1 MNTIKLAI
9 VAVILGLLA
18 WGGIVLYRSGTANV
32 RADVSASAVEQMG
45 HAAVATQTLQG
56 KVNAANTR
64 LRALEQDRAAVRD
77 RLAAAERRLLDDPS
91 SGATSDASR
100 EALSEYAASLDRDFA
115 ECRAAVAALAD
126 EAARAAEAAH
136 ALNDSWPA
144 VNDWNAAARVFSN
157 AAQGLNK

>member
-1 MNTIKLAI
+1 MSYIKLAL
-9 VAVILGLLA
+9 VAFITAVLA
-18 WGGIVLYRSGTANV
+18 WGGYTLYRSGAAGN
-32 RADVSASAVEQMG
+32 RASVAESAVKQAD
-45 HAAVATQTLQG
+45 AAASVTNRLQG

-64 LRALEQDRAAVRD
+64 LRALEQERAAVRE

-115 ECRAAVAALAD
+115 ECRAEVAALAD
-126 EAARAAEAAH
+126 EAAGASEAAH

-144 VNDWNAAARVFSN
+144 VNDWNAAARAFSI
-157 AAQGLNK
+157 QGLTK